1 MGSPGKENQRDSIR
15 MLSSPL
21 GFTTR
26 VSDAMAIPL
35 VDSVFVLAGISFLLW
50 DTVSVAWHPWKFFI
64 SPLYTLLEIW
74 MSLGKAKGRDSS
86 LEKSRGE
93 GVKTGQNRPPSVQVQ
108 DFLVEIQWPEFLIF
122 KVSSNYSFVHNE

>member
-1 MGSPGKENQRDSIR
+1 MRFPGKENQRDSIR

-64 SPLYTLLEIW
+64 CKFHLMRYIDTQIW
-74 MSLGKAKGRDSS
+74 RDCQ
-86 LEKSRGE
+86 KC
-93 GVKTGQNRPPSVQVQ
+93 
-108 DFLVEIQWPEFLIF
+108 
-122 KVSSNYSFVHNE
+122 